1 MNLEEELEDLVL
13 ELKTNTKITE
23 YGYLRALGPAFV
35 INPVYRRFTEFQQD
49 LIGYFFLYCNYN
61 NIISTE
67 FLNQNSTYQLK
78 TFLIDTYF
86 NLENKYKV
94 IHNES

>member
-1 MNLEEELEDLVL
+1 MSLEEELEDLVL
-13 ELKTNTKITE
+13 ELKRNTRITE
-23 YGYLRALGPAFV
+23 YGYLSGLGPSFV
-35 INPVYRRFTEFQQD
+35 INPVYRRFTEFQED
-49 LIGYFFLYCNYN
+49 LIGYFFLYCYYN

-78 TFLIDTYF
+78 TLLIDTYF

-94 IHNES
+94 IRNES